1 MEQHRS
7 NMAETPDDRLT
18 AFHRRIDADPQFQF
32 LRELGQEF
40 PDAESFVVGGI
51 VRDVLLDRE
60 AKDYDFVIRGVP
72 ADALRTFLE
81 SRGHVDLVGRNF
93 GVLKFVPNG
102 WPEGAE
108 PIDIALPRRD
118 HAEGTG
124 GARDFEVQAD
134 HTLPVEEDL
143 SRRDFTINAMAW
155 DLRAGRLVDPFDGR
169 QDLDERRIRAVGNA
183 TERFTEDRSRML
195 RALRFAAQLG
205 FDIAPET
212 MAAIREHMP
221 RINEKR
227 AARKVHERTT
237 LIADEEFVTPREVI
251 ARELIKAFVADPVR
265 SLDLWDEAGAIEQL
279 MPELLAMKGCA
290 QPGAY
295 HAEGDV
301 WTHTRLALE
310 KLRSEE
316 YRREFGDERPSAL
329 APLEREVPLTG
340 LVVLG
345 VLFHDIAKPPTQKT
359 PERDGTDRIRFD
371 GHDKLG
377 AEMTRAIARRLALAA
392 PFSKGH
398 PLHVDPADL
407 GWIIDRHLL
416 LINDPAVMR
425 NATLEKYFFTD
436 DRLGQALL
444 RVTFCDGSAA
454 LPPGSDT
461 ADLAHFRTLRERI
474 RSLAALIE
482 ERNRLPKPVING
494 KDIMDRF
501 SLKPGP
507 RIGELIETL
516 REEQLTRLQAGQAMT
531 AEDAYSFLAPLVQT

>member
-1 MEQHRS
+1 MEQRYQR
-7 NMAETPDDRLT
+7 MAETPDDRLT
-18 AFHRRIDADPQFQF
+18 AFHQRIDADPQFQF

-72 ADALRTFLE
+72 ADALRAFLE

-134 HTLPVEEDL
+134 HALPVEEDL

-155 DLRAGRLVDPFDGR
+155 DLRNGRLVDPFGGR

-195 RALRFAAQLG
+195 RALRFAAQLD
-205 FDIAPET
+205 FDIEPET

-221 RINEKR
+221 RINETR

-237 LIADEEFVTPREVI
+237 LLADEEFVTPREVI
-251 ARELIKAFVADPVR
+251 ARELIKSFVANPVR
-265 SLDLWDEAGAIEQL
+265 SLDFWDESGAIEQL

-310 KLRSEE
+310 RLVSET
-316 YRREFGDERPSAL
+316 YRAEFGDERPSAL
-329 APLEREVPLTG
+329 
-340 LVVLG
+340 VVLG
-345 VLFHDIAKPPTQKT
+345 ILFHDIAKPPTQKT

-392 PFSKGH
+392 PFSSAH
-398 PLHVDPADL
+398 PHHVDPADL

-444 RVTFCDGSAA
+444 RVSFCDGSAA

-501 SLKPGP
+501 NLKPGP

-516 REEQLTRLQAGQAMT
+516 REEQLTRLQRGEAMT
-531 AEDAYSFLAPLVQT
+531 PEDAYAFLAPLVRKS

>member
-1 MEQHRS
+1 
-7 NMAETPDDRLT
+7 MAEAPDDRLT

-32 LRELGQEF
+32 LRELRQEF
-40 PDAESFVVGGI
+40 PDAESYVVGGI
-51 VRDVLLDRE
+51 VRDVLLRRE

-81 SRGHVDLVGRNF
+81 SRGSVDLVGRNF

-124 GARDFEVQAD
+124 GARDFEVQTD
-134 HTLPVEEDL
+134 HMLAVEDDL

-155 DLRAGRLVDPFDGR
+155 DLRSGRLVDPFGGR

-195 RALRFAAQLG
+195 RCLRFAAQLG
-205 FDIAPET
+205 FDIEPGT
-212 MAAIREHMP
+212 MAAIREYMP

-237 LIADEEFVTPREVI
+237 LIADEEFITPREII
-251 ARELIKAFVADPVR
+251 ARELIKSFVADPVR
-265 SLDLWDEAGAIEQL
+265 SLDLWDESGAIREL
-279 MPELLAMKGCA
+279 MPELLAMKRCA
-290 QPGAY
+290 QPGEY

-310 KLRSEE
+310 KLRSPE
-316 YRREFGDERPSAL
+316 YRAEFGDEWPSAL
-329 APLEREVPLTG
+329 
-340 LVVLG
+340 VVLD

-501 SLKPGP
+501 SVKPGP
-507 RIGELIETL
+507 RIGELIEAL
-516 REEQLTRLQAGQAMT
+516 REEQLTRLQRGEAMT
-531 AEDAYSFLAPLVQT
+531 PDDAYTFLAPLVQT